1 MRTNVYAGFFLT
13 RAAAKLMP
21 PGASIIFTASDVIY
35 SASTGF
41 IDYTASKHAV
51 AGMVQALG
59 LSLATKGIRV
69 NAVAPG
75 IVYTAILANSGFTN
89 DQLRQGSAMLPLRR
103 VAQPVELAPVYVDFA
118 DATMTY
124 TTGSIW
130 TTNGGAQGYFVP

>member
-1 MRTNVYAGFFLT
+1 
-13 RAAAKLMP
+13 
-21 PGASIIFTASDVIY
+21 
-35 SASTGF
+35 
-41 IDYTASKHAV
+41 
-51 AGMVQALG
+51 MVQALG